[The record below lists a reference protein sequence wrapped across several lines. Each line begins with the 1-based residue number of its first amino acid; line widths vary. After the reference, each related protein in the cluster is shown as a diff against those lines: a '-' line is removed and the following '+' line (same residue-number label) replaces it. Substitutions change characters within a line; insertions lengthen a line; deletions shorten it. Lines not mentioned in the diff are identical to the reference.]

1 MLDLEPTDEQKAVT
15 ELCRDLALEVI
26 FPVARQAEA
35 EQAVPADV
43 WKALLDTGLLVPV
56 PEELGGDGVVD
67 TQTQMVAIE
76 GLAYGDAGI
85 TMAAA
90 WHGAVCLA
98 LGQHGATTHAEL
110 LASLLSDP
118 DLRVGLALYEG
129 YGRSTAELETTIGI
143 TGDTVVVRGRK
154 VGVPFANGAEAFL
167 VAGRDPS
174 TGALR
179 LVTVPAD
186 SPGVASSPDP
196 GGLAL
201 NAAGLGS
208 VEFDTTVPAASLV
221 GGSDAGPTAI
231 ARTLQRIRLIVAA
244 ASIGTAQRGVDYAA
258 KYAVERIAFNQPIA
272 GFQGV
277 SFPLAES
284 QMQLAAARLEIA
296 DLAHRIDTSD
306 GTDLT
311 DAVTAALSYA
321 GESASQAGR
330 QALQTL
336 GGHGFITDHPV
347 EIWYRSTAALSTLD
361 FDPTASAFVAA
372 L

>member
-1 MLDLEPTDEQKAVT
+1 MLDLEPTDEERAVT

-35 EQAVPADV
+35 EQSVPADV
-43 WKALLDTGLLVPV
+43 WKALLETGLLVPV

-67 TQTQMVAIE
+67 TQTQMVALE

-85 TMAAA
+85 ALAAA

-98 LGQHGATTHAEL
+98 LGQHGAATHAEL
-110 LASLLSDP
+110 LASLLGNP
-118 DLRVGLALYEG
+118 DLRAGLALYEG
-129 YGRSTAELETTIGI
+129 HGRSTAELETTVQIS
-143 TGDTVVVRGRK
+143 GDTVTVRGRK
-154 VGVPFANGAEAFL
+154 VGVSFAKNADFYL
-167 VAGRDPS
+167 VVGRDATS
-174 TGALR
+174 GALR
-179 LVTVPAD
+179 LVTVPAETA
-186 SPGVASSPDP
+186 GITVTAAP

-201 NAAGLGS
+201 NATGLGS
-208 VEFDTTVPAASLV
+208 VEFDVTVPAGNLV
-221 GGSDAGPTAI
+221 GGTEAGPSGI
-231 ARTLQRIRLIVAA
+231 SRTLQRIRLIVAA
-244 ASIGTAQRGVDYAA
+244 VALGTAQRAVDYAS
-258 KYAVERIAFNQPIA
+258 KYAIERIAFNQPIA

-284 QMQLAAARLEIA
+284 QMQLSAVRLEIA
-296 DLAHRIDTSD
+296 DLADRIDATD
-306 GTDLT
+306 GADLT
-311 DAVTAALSYA
+311 DAVTAALAYA
-321 GESASQAGR
+321 GEAASQAGR